1 MTSRINGPSITTQIT
16 STETTTTTTTVGSL
30 GEHTVTT
37 SATGQPETTAQTTST
52 AAETVISD
60 ISSQEGSPSE
70 VLFSSE
76 RSISTEPPTTGGA
89 GASAAATH
97 TLGMQRLRPSSSSSS
112 SSTISSSDD
121 AGETTSTQQSPDLGD
136 LQGLHGSERS
146 EGTMGAEGP
155 GGLPETA
162 IPPYDPSS
170 KASIINFLKSPAVQQ
185 RMQTKGGHFV
195 FIDETRS
202 SFIFVRNGDWN
213 TAESIKITNAKT
225 GENISQPKDLEMCV
239 AKFCVAYET
248 MQSDWVTNI
257 QPRVSERAGGAQG
270 TYDHLML
277 SFKFKT
283 AVLYGPWNSKEASSG
298 YTPSAWRRGT
308 KVETGPIWKDVGGLQ
323 GINWKTT
330 PKPEF
335 DDASF
340 TRETPG
346 AGQSSG
352 APAPSPYAAPII
364 NVNLGGISTNVSV
377 GGTTTTTTVNTGG
390 TASQTEE
397 TTSTTTEESDNSFET
412 ASAGDDIETASTSSG
427 GTIEEPTLHYEEEG
441 NGEDDMSPPPPPG
454 PPPASSSVSGITGMS
469 ASTFKDVLKAVA
481 AHNRVVWGTDGE
493 HISGANQDLGTV
505 VRNAEHGIF
514 NPTVIQNGGDSVSGA
529 DQGGSDGGAGGASGS
544 GGGNRT
550 RGSGQGEDGV
560 VDNRDLLGKIR
571 AHLDSV
577 YPTENLTPD
586 GTTLGD
592 IIKNEEG
599 SGGESEG
606 FVTANPQAGPARMA
620 TRVVQNTETS
630 ETATSQQATA
640 SSGTAEAAS
649 SSGASGSQSS
659 SGPSSAGNDTGRTQ
673 RGGTGDGS
681 RVNTS
686 STTSRMVGKQFEN
699 TQDNRDLLAKIRAHL
714 DAVYPTE
721 NLTPDG
727 TTLGDIIKNEEG
739 SGGASE
745 GFVTANPQAGPARMA
760 TRIVQNTGTSETA
773 SSQQAVPSSS
783 PSRLQQ
789 ASERLQG
796 ALGDPAGRST
806 RADLHS
812 AAREVADSLNTMAG
826 IVRLNTP
833 PSVLTS
839 DDSSSTG
846 MGLLAA
852 ARDVAQSLT
861 KTLDNFN

>member
-1 MTSRINGPSITTQIT
+1 MTSPINGPSITTQIT

-52 AAETVISD
+52 LAESTISD

-162 IPPYDPSS
+162 IPQYDPSS

-195 FIDETRS
+195 FVDEARS
-202 SFIFVRNGDWN
+202 SFIFVRNGDWS

-225 GENISQPKDLEMCV
+225 GENITQPKDLEMCI

-248 MQSDWVTNI
+248 IQSDWSTNI

-283 AVLYGPWNSKEASSG
+283 AVLYGPWNSKELSSG
-298 YTPSAWRRGT
+298 YTPSVWRRGT
-308 KVETGPIWKDVGGLQ
+308 KVDTGQIWKDVGGLQ

-330 PKPEF
+330 PKPDF

-390 TASQTEE
+390 TSQTDE

-412 ASAGDDIETASTSSG
+412 ASEGDDIETASTSSG

-441 NGEDDMSPPPPPG
+441 NGDDDMAPPPPPG
-454 PPPASSSVSGITGMS
+454 PPPASSSGSGITGMP
-469 ASTFKDVLKAVA
+469 ASTLKDVLQAVA
-481 AHNRVVWGTDGE
+481 AHNKVVWGADGE
-493 HISGANQDLGTV
+493 HISGGSQDLGTV
-505 VRNAEHGIF
+505 VRNAEQGIF
-514 NPTVIQNGGDSVSGA
+514 NQTIIQNRGDSVSGA
-529 DQGGSDGGAGGASGS
+529 DQGGSDGGAGGA
-544 GGGNRT
+544 GGV
-550 RGSGQGEDGV
+550 RGSGQGGDSV
-560 VDNRDLLGKIR
+560 VDNRDLLAKIR
-571 AHLDSV
+571 SHLDSV
-577 YPTENLTPD
+577 YPTGNLTPD

-599 SGGESEG
+599 VGGSSDG
-606 FVTANPQAGPARMA
+606 FVTADPQAGPARMA
-620 TRVVQNTETS
+620 TRVVQNTGTS
-630 ETATSQQATA
+630 ETASSQQATA
-640 SSGTAEAAS
+640 SSGTEEAAS

-673 RGGTGDGS
+673 RGGTGG
-681 RVNTS
+681 RVNAS
-686 STTSRMVGKQFEN
+686 PTTSRMVGKQFESS
-699 TQDNRDLLAKIRAHL
+699 QDNRDLLAKIRAHL

-739 SGGASE
+739 GESTD
-745 GFVTANPQAGPARMA
+745 GFVTANPQAGPARLA
-760 TRIVQNTGTSETA
+760 TRVVQNTETSETA
-773 SSQQAVPSSS
+773 TSQQAVPSSS
-783 PSRLQQ
+783 SSRLQQ

-796 ALGDPAGRST
+796 ALGDPASHST

-812 AAREVADSLNTMAG
+812 AAREVADALGSMAG

-852 ARDVAQSLT
+852 ARNVAQSLN
-861 KTLDNFN
+861 KTLDNLN

>member
-1 MTSRINGPSITTQIT
+1 MTSPINGPSITTQIT

-599 SGGESEG
+599 SGG
-606 FVTANPQAGPARMA
+606 
-620 TRVVQNTETS
+620 
-630 ETATSQQATA
+630 
-640 SSGTAEAAS
+640 
-649 SSGASGSQSS
+649 
-659 SGPSSAGNDTGRTQ
+659 
-673 RGGTGDGS
+673 
-681 RVNTS
+681 
-686 STTSRMVGKQFEN
+686 
-699 TQDNRDLLAKIRAHL
+699 
-714 DAVYPTE
+714 
-721 NLTPDG
+721 
-727 TTLGDIIKNEEG
+727 
-739 SGGASE
+739 ASE

-861 KTLDNFN
+861 KTLDNLN

>member
-1 MTSRINGPSITTQIT
+1 MTSPINGPSITTQIT

-620 TRVVQNTETS
+620 TR
-630 ETATSQQATA
+630 
-640 SSGTAEAAS
+640 
-649 SSGASGSQSS
+649 
-659 SGPSSAGNDTGRTQ
+659 
-673 RGGTGDGS
+673 
-681 RVNTS
+681 
-686 STTSRMVGKQFEN
+686 
-699 TQDNRDLLAKIRAHL
+699 
-714 DAVYPTE
+714 
-721 NLTPDG
+721 
-727 TTLGDIIKNEEG
+727 
-739 SGGASE
+739 
-745 GFVTANPQAGPARMA
+745 
-760 TRIVQNTGTSETA
+760 IVQNTGTSETA

-861 KTLDNFN
+861 KTLDNLN

>member
-1 MTSRINGPSITTQIT
+1 MTSPINGPSITTQIT

-52 AAETVISD
+52 AAESTISD
-60 ISSQEGSPSE
+60 ISSQEGSPNE

-97 TLGMQRLRPSSSSSS
+97 TLGMQRLRPSSNSSS

-121 AGETTSTQQSPDLGD
+121 AGETSSTQQSPDLGD

-202 SFIFVRNGDWN
+202 SFIFVRNGDWS

-248 MQSDWVTNI
+248 IQSDWATNI

-283 AVLYGPWNSKEASSG
+283 AVLYGPWNSKETSPN
-298 YTPSAWRRGT
+298 YTPSVWRRGT

-330 PKPEF
+330 PKPDF

-390 TASQTEE
+390 TSQTEE
-397 TTSTTTEESDNSFET
+397 TTSTTTEESDSSFET
-412 ASAGDDIETASTSSG
+412 ASEGDDIETASTSSG

-454 PPPASSSVSGITGMS
+454 PPPASSSGSGITGMS

-514 NPTVIQNGGDSVSGA
+514 NPTIIQNGGDSVSGA

-599 SGGESEG
+599 SGG
-606 FVTANPQAGPARMA
+606 
-620 TRVVQNTETS
+620 
-630 ETATSQQATA
+630 A
-640 SSGTAEAAS
+640 S
-649 SSGASGSQSS
+649 
-659 SGPSSAGNDTGRTQ
+659 D
-673 RGGTGDGS
+673 
-681 RVNTS
+681 
-686 STTSRMVGKQFEN
+686 
-699 TQDNRDLLAKIRAHL
+699 
-714 DAVYPTE
+714 
-721 NLTPDG
+721 
-727 TTLGDIIKNEEG
+727 
-739 SGGASE
+739 

-760 TRIVQNTGTSETA
+760 TRIVQNTETSETA
-773 SSQQAVPSSS
+773 TSQQAVPSSS

-861 KTLDNFN
+861 KTLDNLN

>member
-1 MTSRINGPSITTQIT
+1 MTSPINGPSITTQIT

-52 AAETVISD
+52 LAESTISD

-89 GASAAATH
+89 GASATATH

-162 IPPYDPSS
+162 IPQYDPSS
-170 KASIINFLKSPAVQQ
+170 KASIIKFLQSPAVQQ

-195 FIDETRS
+195 FVDEARS
-202 SFIFVRNGDWN
+202 SFIFVRNGDWK

-225 GENISQPKDLEMCV
+225 GENITQPKDLEMCI

-248 MQSDWVTNI
+248 IQNDWTANI
-257 QPRVSERAGGAQG
+257 EPRISARAGGDKG
-270 TYDHLML
+270 SYDHLML

-283 AVLYGPWNSKEASSG
+283 AVLYGPWNSKELSSG
-298 YTPSAWRRGT
+298 YTPSVWRRGT
-308 KVETGPIWKDVGGLQ
+308 KVETGQIWKDVGGLQ

-330 PKPEF
+330 PKPDF

-346 AGQSSG
+346 TGQSSG

-390 TASQTEE
+390 TSQTDE

-412 ASAGDDIETASTSSG
+412 ASEGDDIETASTSSG

-454 PPPASSSVSGITGMS
+454 PPPASSSGSGITGMS
-469 ASTFKDVLKAVA
+469 ASTLKDVLQAVA
-481 AHNRVVWGTDGE
+481 RHNRVVWGADGE
-493 HISGANQDLGTV
+493 HISGGNQDLGTV
-505 VRNAEHGIF
+505 VRNAEQGIF
-514 NPTVIQNGGDSVSGA
+514 NQTIIQNRGDSVSGA
-529 DQGGSDGGAGGASGS
+529 DQGGSDGGAGGA
-544 GGGNRT
+544 GGV
-550 RGSGQGEDGV
+550 RGSGQGGDSV
-560 VDNRDLLGKIR
+560 VDNRELLAKIR
-571 AHLDSV
+571 SHLDSV
-577 YPTENLTPD
+577 YPTGNLTPD

-599 SGGESEG
+599 VGGSSDG
-606 FVTANPQAGPARMA
+606 FVTADPQAGPARMA
-620 TRVVQNTETS
+620 TRVVQNTGTS
-630 ETATSQQATA
+630 ETASSQQATA
-640 SSGTAEAAS
+640 SSGTEEAAS

-686 STTSRMVGKQFEN
+686 PTTSRMVGKQIESS
-699 TQDNRDLLAKIRAHL
+699 QDNRNLLAKIRAHL

-739 SGGASE
+739 GGGTSD
-745 GFVTANPQAGPARMA
+745 GFVTADPQAGPARLA
-760 TRIVQNTGTSETA
+760 TRVVQNTETSETA
-773 SSQQAVPSSS
+773 TSQQAAPSSS
-783 PSRLQQ
+783 SSRLQQ

-796 ALGDPAGRST
+796 ALGDPASHST

-812 AAREVADSLNTMAG
+812 AAREVADALGSMAG

-839 DDSSSTG
+839 DESSSTG

-852 ARDVAQSLT
+852 ARNVAQSLN
-861 KTLDNFN
+861 KTLDNLN

>member
-1 MTSRINGPSITTQIT
+1 MTSPINGPSITTQIT

-52 AAETVISD
+52 TAETVISD

-162 IPPYDPSS
+162 IPQYDPSS

-195 FIDETRS
+195 FVDEARS
-202 SFIFVRNGDWN
+202 SFIFVRNGDWS

-225 GENISQPKDLEMCV
+225 GENITQPKDLEMCI
-239 AKFCVAYET
+239 AKFCMAYET
-248 MQSDWVTNI
+248 IQSDWSTNI

-283 AVLYGPWNSKEASSG
+283 AVLYGPWNSKELSSG
-298 YTPSAWRRGT
+298 YTPSVWRRGT
-308 KVETGPIWKDVGGLQ
+308 KVDTGQIWKDVGGLQ

-330 PKPEF
+330 PKPDF

-390 TASQTEE
+390 TSQTDE

-412 ASAGDDIETASTSSG
+412 ASEGDDIETASTSSG

-454 PPPASSSVSGITGMS
+454 PPPASSSGSGITGMS
-469 ASTFKDVLKAVA
+469 GSTLKDVLQAVA
-481 AHNRVVWGTDGE
+481 AHNKVVWGADGE
-493 HISGANQDLGTV
+493 HISGGSQDLGTV
-505 VRNAEHGIF
+505 VRNAEQGIF
-514 NPTVIQNGGDSVSGA
+514 NPTILQNQGDSVSGP
-529 DQGGSDGGAGGASGS
+529 DQGGSDGGAGGAGGIGNSGRET
-544 GGGNRT
+544 NRT
-550 RGSGQGEDGV
+550 RGSGQGDDKV
-560 VDNRDLLGKIR
+560 VDNRDLLAKIR
-571 AHLDSV
+571 SHLDSV
-577 YPTENLTPD
+577 YPSENLTPD

-599 SGGESEG
+599 GETSGG
-606 FVTANPQAGPARMA
+606 FVTANPQAGPARLA
-620 TRVVQNTETS
+620 ARVVQNTDTT
-630 ETATSQQATA
+630 ETASSQEATA
-640 SSGTAEAAS
+640 SSGTAETTSSTGTSESKS
-649 SSGASGSQSS
+649 SSDV
-659 SGPSSAGNDTGRTQ
+659 SSAGNDTGRTQ
-673 RGGTGDGS
+673 RSGTGG
-681 RVNTS
+681 RVNAS
-686 STTSRMVGKQFEN
+686 PTTSRMVGKQFEN
-699 TQDNRDLLAKIRAHL
+699 PTDNRDLLAKIRSHL

-739 SGGASE
+739 GESTD
-745 GFVTANPQAGPARMA
+745 GFVTANPQAGPARLA
-760 TRIVQNTGTSETA
+760 TRVVQNTGTSETA
-773 SSQQAVPSSS
+773 SSQQAAPSSS
-783 PSRLQQ
+783 SSRLQQ

-796 ALGDPAGRST
+796 ALGDPASHST

-812 AAREVADSLNTMAG
+812 AAREVADALGSMAG

-852 ARDVAQSLT
+852 ARNVAQSLN
-861 KTLDNFN
+861 KTLDNLN

>member
-1 MTSRINGPSITTQIT
+1 MTSPINGPSITTQIT

-571 AHLDSV
+571 AHLD
-577 YPTENLTPD
+577 
-586 GTTLGD
+586 
-592 IIKNEEG
+592 
-599 SGGESEG
+599 
-606 FVTANPQAGPARMA
+606 
-620 TRVVQNTETS
+620 
-630 ETATSQQATA
+630 
-640 SSGTAEAAS
+640 
-649 SSGASGSQSS
+649 
-659 SGPSSAGNDTGRTQ
+659 
-673 RGGTGDGS
+673 
-681 RVNTS
+681 
-686 STTSRMVGKQFEN
+686 
-699 TQDNRDLLAKIRAHL
+699 
-714 DAVYPTE
+714 AVYPTE

-861 KTLDNFN
+861 KTLDNLN

>member
-1 MTSRINGPSITTQIT
+1 MTSPINGPSITTQIT

-52 AAETVISD
+52 LAESTISD

-162 IPPYDPSS
+162 IPQYDPSS

-195 FIDETRS
+195 FVDEARS
-202 SFIFVRNGDWN
+202 SFIFVRNGDWK

-225 GENISQPKDLEMCV
+225 GENITQPKDLEMCI

-248 MQSDWVTNI
+248 IQNDWTANI
-257 QPRVSERAGGAQG
+257 EPRISARAGGDKG
-270 TYDHLML
+270 SYDHLML

-283 AVLYGPWNSKEASSG
+283 AVLYGPWNSKELSSG
-298 YTPSAWRRGT
+298 YTPSVWRRGT
-308 KVETGPIWKDVGGLQ
+308 KVETGQIWKDVGGLK

-330 PKPEF
+330 PKPDF

-346 AGQSSG
+346 TGQSSG

-390 TASQTEE
+390 TSQTDE

-412 ASAGDDIETASTSSG
+412 ASEGDDIETASTSSG

-454 PPPASSSVSGITGMS
+454 PPPASSSGSGITGMS
-469 ASTFKDVLKAVA
+469 ASTLKDVLQAVA
-481 AHNRVVWGTDGE
+481 AHNRVVWGADGE
-493 HISGANQDLGTV
+493 HISGGNQDLGTV
-505 VRNAEHGIF
+505 VRNAEQGIF
-514 NPTVIQNGGDSVSGA
+514 NQTIIQNRGDSVSGA
-529 DQGGSDGGAGGASGS
+529 DQGGSDGGAGGA
-544 GGGNRT
+544 GGV
-550 RGSGQGEDGV
+550 RGSGQGGDSV
-560 VDNRDLLGKIR
+560 VDNRDLLAKIR
-571 AHLDSV
+571 SHLDSV
-577 YPTENLTPD
+577 YPTGNLTPD

-599 SGGESEG
+599 VGGSSDG
-606 FVTANPQAGPARMA
+606 FVTADPQAGPARMA
-620 TRVVQNTETS
+620 TRVVQNTGTS
-630 ETATSQQATA
+630 ETASSQEATA
-640 SSGTAEAAS
+640 SSGTAKTTSSTGTSESKS
-649 SSGASGSQSS
+649 SSDV
-659 SGPSSAGNDTGRTQ
+659 SSAGNDTGRTQ
-673 RGGTGDGS
+673 SSGTGG
-681 RVNTS
+681 RVNAS
-686 STTSRMVGKQFEN
+686 PTTSRMVGKQFEN
-699 TQDNRDLLAKIRAHL
+699 PMDNRDLLAKIRSHL
-714 DAVYPTE
+714 DSVYPSE
-721 NLTPDG
+721 NLTPNG

-739 SGGASE
+739 GESTD
-745 GFVTANPQAGPARMA
+745 GFVTANPQAGPARLA
-760 TRIVQNTGTSETA
+760 TRVVQNTGTSETA
-773 SSQQAVPSSS
+773 TSQQAAPSSS
-783 PSRLQQ
+783 SSRLQQ

-796 ALGDPAGRST
+796 ALGDPESHST

-812 AAREVADSLNTMAG
+812 AAREVADALGTMAG

-839 DDSSSTG
+839 DESSSTG

-852 ARDVAQSLT
+852 ARNVAQSLN
-861 KTLDNFN
+861 KTLDNLN

>member
-1 MTSRINGPSITTQIT
+1 MTSPINGPSITTQIT

-52 AAETVISD
+52 LAESTISD

-89 GASAAATH
+89 GASATATH

-162 IPPYDPSS
+162 IPQYDPSS
-170 KASIINFLKSPAVQQ
+170 KASIIKFLQSPAVQQ

-195 FIDETRS
+195 FVDEARS
-202 SFIFVRNGDWN
+202 SFIFVRNGDWK

-225 GENISQPKDLEMCV
+225 GENITQPKDLEMCI

-248 MQSDWVTNI
+248 IQNDWTANI
-257 QPRVSERAGGAQG
+257 EPRISARAGGDKG
-270 TYDHLML
+270 SYDHLML

-283 AVLYGPWNSKEASSG
+283 AVLYGPWNSKELSSG
-298 YTPSAWRRGT
+298 YTPSVWRRGT
-308 KVETGPIWKDVGGLQ
+308 KVETGQIWKDVGGLQ

-330 PKPEF
+330 PKPDF

-346 AGQSSG
+346 TGQSSG

-390 TASQTEE
+390 TSQTDE

-412 ASAGDDIETASTSSG
+412 ASEGDDIETASTSSG

-454 PPPASSSVSGITGMS
+454 PPPASSSGSGITGMS
-469 ASTFKDVLKAVA
+469 ASTLKDVLQAVA
-481 AHNRVVWGTDGE
+481 AHNRVVWGADGE
-493 HISGANQDLGTV
+493 HISGGNQDLGTV
-505 VRNAEHGIF
+505 VRNAEQGIF
-514 NPTVIQNGGDSVSGA
+514 NQTIIQNRGDSVSGA
-529 DQGGSDGGAGGASGS
+529 DQGGSDGGAGGA
-544 GGGNRT
+544 GGV
-550 RGSGQGEDGV
+550 RGSGQGGDSV
-560 VDNRDLLGKIR
+560 VDNRDLLAKIR
-571 AHLDSV
+571 SHLDSV
-577 YPTENLTPD
+577 YPTGNLTPD

-599 SGGESEG
+599 VGGSSDG
-606 FVTANPQAGPARMA
+606 FVTADPQAGPARMA
-620 TRVVQNTETS
+620 TRVVQNTGTS
-630 ETATSQQATA
+630 ETASSQQATA
-640 SSGTAEAAS
+640 SSGTEEAAS

-686 STTSRMVGKQFEN
+686 PTTSRMVGKQIESS
-699 TQDNRDLLAKIRAHL
+699 QDNRNLLAKIRAHL

-739 SGGASE
+739 GGGTSD
-745 GFVTANPQAGPARMA
+745 GFVTADPQAGPARLA
-760 TRIVQNTGTSETA
+760 TRVVQNTETSETA
-773 SSQQAVPSSS
+773 TSQQAAPSSS
-783 PSRLQQ
+783 SSRLQQ

-796 ALGDPAGRST
+796 ALGDPASHST

-812 AAREVADSLNTMAG
+812 AAREVADALGSMAG

-839 DDSSSTG
+839 DESSSTG

-852 ARDVAQSLT
+852 ARNVAQSLN
-861 KTLDNFN
+861 KTLDNLN